1 MARVIQEAYNLLA
14 AVDYLV
20 VADLGSF
27 SERHGAAIRIL
38 SNVRDASEQVLHFA
52 GLLPDCLRQHNV
64 QTVGIGALG
73 AAYARVPLPAGGYTM
88 DHTSSLFLIGPDGR
102 LAATSGGPHDAEV
115 MARDF
120 RVLVARGAA
129 N

>member
-73 AAYARVPLPAGGYTM
+73 AAYDRHVGTVG
-88 DHTSSLFLIGPDGR
+88 
-102 LAATSGGPHDAEV
+102 ATTGDY
-115 MARDF
+115 
-120 RVLVARGAA
+120 LVAGQDQCVGEHLDELLVGERQVSSADDGDFLRTALL